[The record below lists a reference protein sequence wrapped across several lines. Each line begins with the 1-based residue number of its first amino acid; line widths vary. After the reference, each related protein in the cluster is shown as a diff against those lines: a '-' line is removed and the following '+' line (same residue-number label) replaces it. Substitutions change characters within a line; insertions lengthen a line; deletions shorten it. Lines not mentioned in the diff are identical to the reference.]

1 MAYRIARVYLQRRE
15 KHLNSQYGCRL
26 TVAVF
31 TFSSVRKIIH
41 NVKGKKKGGSQIEG
55 VLK

>member
-1 MAYRIARVYLQRRE
+1 MVYRIARVYLQRRE

-31 TFSSVRKIIH
+31 TFSSVRKII
-41 NVKGKKKGGSQIEG
+41 KGKNKGGSQIEG